1 MILDD
6 FYDNGIGDNIYRQQL
21 NETEMQQRELEE
33 KLCLIVAIKKNARG
47 NQLKN
52 TQDEGRQNLN
62 KFKKNFKAVNDQLK
76 QKEKDMQVNE
86 FNCLQKKKTFVQY

>member
-52 TQDEGRQNLN
+52 TQDEGRKNLN

-76 QKEKDMQVNE
+76 QK
-86 FNCLQKKKTFVQY
+86 